1 MRVTQLTRFMHPTDG
16 LGRPGPEFW
25 LLSIVC
31 LVLAGFRPGAAAEP
45 PAVNP
50 SPPASRATA
59 PARRPSPPNI
69 LFLLGDD
76 WRWDTLG
83 CAGNPVV
90 KTPNLDALAAE
101 GVRFT
106 HMQVTTSICCVSR

>member
-1 MRVTQLTRFMHPTDG
+1 
-16 LGRPGPEFW
+16 
-25 LLSIVC
+25 LL
-31 LVLAGFRPGAAAEP
+31 LAAACPAAAAESAP
-45 PAVNP
+45 PT
-50 SPPASRATA
+50 TA
-59 PARRPSPPNI
+59 PAGRPNV

-106 HMQVTTSICCVSR
+106 QMQVTTSICCVSRASLLTGQYMSRHGVRDFSTSLTPQ